1 MCWKKSGYALKII
14 DLSARSRLPN
24 VVRGRKTVARN
35 NLSSDRRTKEVLQVT
50 NAKVARV
57 FQINNDKLFNEYST
71 DKLYTISFHSVN
83 NCLAKSTTDSVMV

>member
-35 NLSSDRRTKEVLQVT
+35 NLYFERGTKEDLQVT
-50 NAKVARV
+50 DPRVAQV
-57 FQINNDKLFNEYST
+57 FKIHNDKLFKIHNDKLFNKYST
-71 DKLYTISFHSVN
+71 DILIHSLSSFS
-83 NCLAKSTTDSVMV
+83 